1 MNWENTISRETD
13 RVNELYSNVTELL
26 EWFGSMSVDSIN
38 STLQK
43 LKKNVTYAEEI
54 FSSGGKEDLQKKQQ
68 QINRVRKGKV
78 ASCFVTFTEDC
89 FRFQVLFV
97 AFESVANLFFKIIRF

>member
-1 MNWENTISRETD
+1 MDN
-13 RVNELYSNVTELL
+13 
-26 EWFGSMSVDSIN
+26 IN

-43 LKKNVTYAEEI
+43 LKKNVTYAEKI

-68 QINRVRKGKV
+68 QINRVTKGKV
-78 ASCFVTFTEDC
+78 ASCFVTLTEDC